1 MVRVFGIPDK
11 GGKLLVG
18 ADSIRPLSL
27 PSLRDDYFL
36 SRIGGY
42 FLCWKEEQKKEK
54 KRDHLSLDPPWRFSS
69 TLYCAIKKK

>member
-42 FLCWKEEQKKEK
+42 FLC
-54 KRDHLSLDPPWRFSS
+54 
-69 TLYCAIKKK
+69 